1 MLDDG
6 APADNARD
14 RVIVVQYG
22 ASHTALRRRCGPPE
36 GTGAGVISAQA
47 RRATVRVMHTHEEVT
62 LAKSVCRVFGLSI
75 EKENDH
81 GHEDEKT

>member
-1 MLDDG
+1 M
-6 APADNARD
+6 
-14 RVIVVQYG
+14 
-22 ASHTALRRRCGPPE
+22 
-36 GTGAGVISAQA
+36 ISAQA